1 MNRDAITWFEIPVRD
16 LDAAARFYEAVL
28 GRPLRR
34 EAMGGPE
41 MAVFACAE
49 GGATGALM
57 AADAAPAAGP
67 ATLVYLDASPSLE
80 AALDRAQRH
89 GGRVVTGVTPLP
101 GDLGAFAH
109 IEDPQGNRVG
119 LHAGGAA

>member
-34 EAMGGPE
+34 EAMNG
-41 MAVFACAE
+41 MQLAVFPCEE

-57 AADAAPAAGP
+57 AGPGIAAPGS
-67 ATLVYLDASPSLE
+67 ATLVYLDATPSLE
-80 AALDRAQRH
+80 AALERAQRH
-89 GGRVVTGVTPLP
+89 GGRVVTGATPLP
-101 GDLGAFAH
+101 GNLGAFAH

-119 LHAGGAA
+119 LHAGASA